1 MKLLWG
7 QKRLAC
13 VVCVLSGMVA
23 DAHLMVF
30 DCLPHGFWHDP
41 ELPESIE
48 ANQEANQ
55 AMAKFLG
62 EHLK

>member
-1 MKLLWG
+1 
-7 QKRLAC
+7 
-13 VVCVLSGMVA
+13 
-23 DAHLMVF
+23 MVF
-30 DCLPHGFWHDP
+30 DGLPHAFWYDP

-55 AMAKFLG
+55 AMAKFFG

>member
-1 MKLLWG
+1 
-7 QKRLAC
+7 
-13 VVCVLSGMVA
+13 
-23 DAHLMVF
+23 MVF
-30 DCLPHGFWHDP
+30 DCLRHGFWYDP

-48 ANQEANQ
+48 ANQKANQEANQ

>member
-30 DCLPHGFWHDP
+30 DCLPHGFWYDP
-41 ELPESIE
+41 EPPESI
-48 ANQEANQ
+48 EANQ